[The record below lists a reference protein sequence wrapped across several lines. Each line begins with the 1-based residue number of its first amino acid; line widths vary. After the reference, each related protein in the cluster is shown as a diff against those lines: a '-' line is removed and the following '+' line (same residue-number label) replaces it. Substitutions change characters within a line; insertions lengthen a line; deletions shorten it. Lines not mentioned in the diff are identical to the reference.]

1 MTGDKSNFTA
11 YISESVQ
18 DKVKA
23 EAKRTGQSI
32 NKTTEKLLIE
42 ALRARGE

>member
-1 MTGDKSNFTA
+1 MDKKSQFNRR
-11 YISESVQ
+11 ILESVQ